1 MRHVLITGGAG
12 FIGSHLCEKF
22 LGAGYAVTALDNLVT
37 GQVSNLD
44 GILHGS
50 QSGSFSFVERD
61 VSLPFAEKDIPLI
74 GRYGLHGVLHFACPA
89 SPVDFDRIPFEILAV
104 DSIGTFHVMELAL
117 KHRSRFVLA
126 STSEVYGDPEVH
138 PQKETYWGNVNTLG
152 VRACYDETKR
162 FAEAAV
168 STAMRGV
175 GKFGGK
181 NYEPLNAGIVRIF
194 NTYGPR
200 MRPDDGRVVPEFCI
214 NALNG
219 KPLVLHGGGQQT
231 RSFCFVTDLVDGI
244 FKLFESSARDVFN
257 IGNPVERTIREFA
270 EGVVS
275 LSNSVS
281 KIVEGEARSDDPKR
295 RCPNIS
301 KAQEVLGW
309 NPRVDLK
316 DGLKQTLEYFRSR
329 L

>member
-12 FIGSHLCEKF
+12 FIGSHLCERF
-22 LGAGYAVTALDNLVT
+22 LEAGYAVTALDNLVT

-44 GILHGS
+44 QAKKS
-50 QSGSFSFVERD
+50 AVFSYVQRD
-61 VSLPFAEKDIPLI
+61 VSEKFSEKDIPLI
-74 GRYGLHGVLHFACPA
+74 ARFGLHGVLHFACPA

-104 DSIGTFHVMELAL
+104 DSIGTFHVLDLAL

-126 STSEVYGDPEVH
+126 STSEVYGDPHVH
-138 PQKETYWGNVNTLG
+138 PQKEDYWGNVNSMG

-168 STAMRGV
+168 SVAMRGI
-175 GKFGGK
+175 GKFEGK

-214 NALNG
+214 NALTG
-219 KPLVLHGGGQQT
+219 KELVLHGGGAQT
-231 RSFCFVTDLVDGI
+231 RSFCFVSDLVEGI
-244 FKLFESSARDVFN
+244 FKLFESNARDVFN
-257 IGNPVERTIREFA
+257 IGNPIERSIRDFA
-270 EGVVS
+270 EGVVT
-275 LSNSVS
+275 LSKSAS
-281 KIVEGEARSDDPKR
+281 KITEGEARSDDPKR
-295 RCPNIS
+295 RCPDIS
-301 KAQEVLGW
+301 KAQKVLGW
-309 NPRVDLK
+309 SPKVDLQE
-316 DGLKQTLEYFRSR
+316 GLKQTLEYFRSR